1 MVRTDNAP
9 RGTMNTSLL
18 MEQTRLKAEELVRGE
33 EYRVG
38 SRMLAYDNV
47 GPMIGASGAWV
58 RSLFA
63 DT

>member
-1 MVRTDNAP
+1 
-9 RGTMNTSLL
+9 MNTSLL